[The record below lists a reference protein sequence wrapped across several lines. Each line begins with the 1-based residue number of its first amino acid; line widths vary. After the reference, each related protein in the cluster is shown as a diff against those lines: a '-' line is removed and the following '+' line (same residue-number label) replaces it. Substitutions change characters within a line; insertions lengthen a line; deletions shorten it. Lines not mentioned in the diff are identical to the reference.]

1 MENLNVALP
10 PALQYDSAEARAILS
25 TRRTIS
31 VKPTTGTSVGSSG
44 SGASSSD
51 IVQFKLPN
59 SGVMA
64 NCYLRY
70 TIQTAI
76 DTAGSDG
83 TNTFATEA
91 LVADPYAP
99 SAGCIR
105 RMVVS
110 SSDGT
115 EIQNTNN
122 YHHYCSVMA
131 RFKNSREYSE
141 NQGAVLEGTPS
152 LSGADMDR
160 VGSNID
166 ADGGDAVSADEL
178 GLTLTGNY
186 EENAKRL
193 NGLASSTN
201 GWLGTSTGVVHK
213 FQTGILDQKAEHMLP
228 LALLGSGM
236 NVFLHLNDGKDF
248 LRATPNQASVPANK
262 AFNALDMHPV
272 APSGITYSLTDLEL
286 VCDLVFY
293 PPEVMSSISN
303 MLCQGLKIRTDRVR
317 NQVNAVS
324 QESNVVILNEHAR
337 SVNAVIF
344 GVKNSSDRSNAVRD
358 ENEYYKTPANGSSS
372 VKEFSFQVGSETLPA
387 SQPCKFGGQSY
398 CELEKALKSV
408 FDDEFKIG
416 NQVSNKEYSKA
427 RPADSASAGAGGA
440 GVNVGGALMGINL
453 RSHPELQHSI
463 MSGKS
468 ASSGSIPISCTLD
481 FTGSTSLSN
490 AEAEFFTISDQ
501 IVEFLSDGSAL
512 VHK

>member
-1 MENLNVALP
+1 MENLSVALP
-10 PALQYDSAEARAILS
+10 PALQYDSAESRAILS
-25 TRRTIS
+25 TRRTIA
-31 VKPTTGTSVGSSG
+31 VNPTTGTSVGSSG

-59 SGVMA
+59 SGCLA
-64 NCYLRY
+64 NCYLKY

-99 SAGCIR
+99 SAGVIR

-122 YHHYCSVMA
+122 YFHYCSVMA

-141 NQGAVLEGTPS
+141 NQGAVLEGCPS
-152 LSGADMDR
+152 KSGSDMDR

-166 ADGGDAVSADEL
+166 ADGGDAVAADEL
-178 GLTLTGNY
+178 GLTLTGNF

-201 GWLGTSTGVVHK
+201 GWLGTSTGIVHK

-236 NVFLHLNDGKDF
+236 NVFLHLNDAKDF
-248 LRATPNQASVPANK
+248 LRATPNQGSVPANK
-262 AFNALDMHPV
+262 AYNALDMHPV
-272 APSGITYSLTDLEL
+272 APSGITYSLTDLQL

-303 MLCQGLKIRTDRVR
+303 SLCQGLRFRTDRVR

-337 SVNAVIF
+337 SVNAIIF
-344 GVKNSSDRSNAVRD
+344 GVKNSGDRSNVSRD

-372 VKEFSFQVGSETLPA
+372 VKEWSFQVGSETLPA
-387 SQPCKFGGQSY
+387 SQPCKFGSQSY

-408 FDDEFKIG
+408 FDPDFQMG
-416 NQVSNKEYSKA
+416 NQVSNKEYLKA
-427 RPADSASAGAGGA
+427 RPSDSAGAGAGGA
-440 GVNVGGALMGINL
+440 GVNVGGALMGVNL
-453 RSHPELQHSI
+453 RSHPEIPSV

-481 FTGSTSLSN
+481 FDGSTSLSN
-490 AEAEFFTISDQ
+490 AECEFFTISDQ
-501 IVEFLSDGSAL
+501 IVEMLSDGSCL
-512 VHK
+512 IHK